1 MSAVITAVEMDRKP
15 AAVAGPID
23 VFIDDR
29 SSKRVELVRGDA
41 ITPTRITWLWPGHLA
56 KGKLHIL
63 AGAPGTGKTTLAL
76 AFAAAITSNGNMPCG
91 SRAPRGSVLIWSG
104 EDDPA
109 DTLVPRLRA
118 AGADMTK
125 VFFVGA
131 VREEGDSRFF
141 NPATDIDL
149 LMAEAARINDIALVI
164 ADPVVS
170 AVSGDSHKNSEVR
183 RALQPL
189 VDLGSTTGA
198 AILGISHF
206 SKGTGDRDP
215 LERVSGSIAFG
226 ALARIV
232 MVTAKNNGGQRIVA
246 RAKSN
251 IGPDG
256 GGFQYELEMVDADGI
271 EASRVVWGAR
281 IDGSARE
288 LVGMCASDEVS
299 SQTDEVEQFLTDALA
314 DGEVSAAD
322 IKQEAGRLG
331 FSEKT
336 LRRACQRLRVK
347 TRKSSFKD
355 GWFWRLP
362 PQGDHEGVQDAYA
375 GNGSSSASSGHL
387 RAEVLEVIEL

>member
-1 MSAVITAVEMDRKP
+1 
-15 AAVAGPID
+15 
-23 VFIDDR
+23 
-29 SSKRVELVRGDA
+29 
-41 ITPTRITWLWPGHLA
+41 
-56 KGKLHIL
+56 
-63 AGAPGTGKTTLAL
+63 
-76 AFAAAITSNGNMPCG
+76 
-91 SRAPRGSVLIWSG
+91 
-104 EDDPA
+104 
-109 DTLVPRLRA
+109 
-118 AGADMTK
+118 
-125 VFFVGA
+125 
-131 VREEGDSRFF
+131 
-141 NPATDIDL
+141 
-149 LMAEAARINDIALVI
+149 MAEAARINDIALVI